1 MSDFVSSLCRL
12 VLESPP
18 GEWAL
23 NWLRELLIG
32 ALRQGPV
39 PQHVAF
45 EMDGNRR
52 YARSHRMETVEG
64 HHRGFEALARVSIR
78 HGWQGSRPPGHLVW
92 IALTV
97 FVQIMEICYK
107 CGVKVI
113 TVFAFSV
120 ENYNRPKHEVE
131 GLMQLAKVKLEQL
144 TTYGDILDRYG
155 ACVRILG
162 QRDMLRDDVLQVV
175 DKAVARTKRNNKAVL
190 NICFPYTSRAEITTA
205 IRSTVQDFLDPSP
218 PRKTPFSPSRIRQK
232 VLSTQLDSREP
243 LPTIQDEDAP
253 TEEKSVDDDDG
264 GDVSSSSTTLPPDS
278 PKPSRTSGGRS
289 SNLPNPEKITAEML
303 DQHMYTAPDPP
314 LELFIRT
321 SGVERLSD
329 FMLWQCNDDTQIF
342 FIDCLWPDFDLQH
355 FIWVMLEWQWR
366 QKQKDRQDA
375 PLRVET
381 KGRRLVD

>member
-1 MSDFVSSLCRL
+1 MSDVVSLLRRL

-23 NWLRELLIG
+23 RRLRELLIG

-52 YARSHRMETVEG
+52 YAKNHRMETVEG
-64 HHRGFEALARVSIR
+64 HHRGFEALAR
-78 HGWQGSRPPGHLVW
+78 
-92 IALTV
+92 
-97 FVQIMEICYK
+97 IMEICYK

-113 TVFAFSV
+113 TVYAFSV

-155 ACVRILG
+155 ACVRVLG
-162 QRDMLRDDVLQVV
+162 QREMIREDVLKVV
-175 DKAVARTKRNNKAVL
+175 DKAVARTKHNNKAVL

-205 IRSTVQDFLDPSP
+205 IRNTVVDFLNP
-218 PRKTPFSPSRIRQK
+218 PPPKNTPFSPSRIRQK
-232 VLSTQLDSREP
+232 ILSTQLDGKEP
-243 LPTIQDEDAP
+243 LPTIVDEAIEDTA
-253 TEEKSVDDDDG
+253 TASAGLEGEVAVEEDEEDYDG
-264 GDVSSSSTTLPPDS
+264 GDMSSSTTLPPDS
-278 PKPSRTSGGRS
+278 PERRVRGSRFDS
-289 SNLPNPEKITAEML
+289 SNLPNPESITTEML
-303 DQHMYTAPDPP
+303 NDHMYTAADPP

-329 FMLWQCNDDTQIF
+329 FMLWQCHQDTQIF

-366 QKQKDRQDA
+366 QKQKDRDA
-375 PLRVET
+375 ATPLRTGT
-381 KGRRLVD
+381 KNRRLVD

>member
-1 MSDFVSSLCRL
+1 MSDVVSLLRRL

-23 NWLRELLIG
+23 RRLRELLIG

-52 YARSHRMETVEG
+52 YAKSHRMETVEG
-64 HHRGFEALARVSIR
+64 HHRGFEALAR
-78 HGWQGSRPPGHLVW
+78 
-92 IALTV
+92 
-97 FVQIMEICYK
+97 IMEICYK

-113 TVFAFSV
+113 TVYAFSV

-155 ACVRILG
+155 ACVRVLG
-162 QRDMLRDDVLQVV
+162 QREMIREDVLKVV
-175 DKAVARTKRNNKAVL
+175 DKAVARTKHNNKTVL

-205 IRSTVQDFLDPSP
+205 IRNTVEDFLDPP
-218 PRKTPFSPSRIRQK
+218 PPKNAPFSPSRIRQK
-232 VLSTQLDSREP
+232 ILSTQLDGKQP
-243 LPTIQDEDAP
+243 LPTILDEAIEDTA
-253 TEEKSVDDDDG
+253 TEPVGDVGESAEEEEDYDG
-264 GDVSSSSTTLPPDS
+264 GDMSSTTTLPPDS
-278 PKPSRTSGGRS
+278 PERHVRGKRFDTSSLPS
-289 SNLPNPEKITAEML
+289 PESITTEML
-303 DQHMYTAPDPP
+303 NDHMYTATDPP

-329 FMLWQCNDDTQIF
+329 FMLWQCHQDTQIF

-366 QKQKDRQDA
+366 QKQKDRDA
-375 PLRVET
+375 AMTSRT
-381 KGRRLVD
+381 GTNRCLVD

>member
-1 MSDFVSSLCRL
+1 MSDAVSLLRRL
-12 VLESPP
+12 ILESPP

-23 NWLRELLIG
+23 NRLRELLIG

-64 HHRGFEALARVSIR
+64 HHRGFEALAR
-78 HGWQGSRPPGHLVW
+78 
-92 IALTV
+92 
-97 FVQIMEICYK
+97 

-113 TVFAFSV
+113 TVYAFSV

-155 ACVRILG
+155 ACVRVLG
-162 QRDMLRDDVLQVV
+162 QREMVREDVLKVV
-175 DKAVARTKRNNKAVL
+175 DKAVARTKHNNKTVL

-205 IRSTVQDFLDPSP
+205 IRNTVQDFLNP
-218 PRKTPFSPSRIRQK
+218 PPPKNTPFSPSRIRQK
-232 VLSTQLDSREP
+232 ILSSQLDGKEP
-243 LPTIQDEDAP
+243 LPTILDADDDDDVVPEETNMDNDEDA
-253 TEEKSVDDDDG
+253 
-264 GDVSSSSTTLPPDS
+264 GDSSSTTLPPDS
-278 PKPSRTSGGRS
+278 PSPSLRTRS
-289 SNLPNPEKITAEML
+289 SSTNHLPNPESITTDTL
-303 DQHMYTAPDPP
+303 NDHMYTAADPP
-314 LELFIRT
+314 LELFVRT

-329 FMLWQCNDDTQIF
+329 FMLWQCHQDTQIV

-366 QKQKDRQDA
+366 QKQKERD
-375 PLRVET
+375 ET
-381 KGRRLVD
+381 STLVKAKSRRLVE

>member
-1 MSDFVSSLCRL
+1 MSDAVSLLRRL
-12 VLESPP
+12 ILESPP

-23 NWLRELLIG
+23 NRLRELLIG

-52 YARSHRMETVEG
+52 YAKSHRMETVEG
-64 HHRGFEALARVSIR
+64 HHRGFEALAR
-78 HGWQGSRPPGHLVW
+78 
-92 IALTV
+92 
-97 FVQIMEICYK
+97 IMEICYK

-113 TVFAFSV
+113 TVYAFSV

-155 ACVRILG
+155 ACVRVLG
-162 QRDMLRDDVLQVV
+162 QREMIREDVLKVV
-175 DKAVARTKRNNKAVL
+175 DKAVARTKHNNKTVL

-205 IRSTVQDFLDPSP
+205 IRNTVQDFLNP
-218 PRKTPFSPSRIRQK
+218 PPPKNTPFSPSRIRQK
-232 VLSTQLDSREP
+232 ILSSQLDGKEP
-243 LPTIQDEDAP
+243 LPTILDADDDDDVPEETSMDNDEDA
-253 TEEKSVDDDDG
+253 
-264 GDVSSSSTTLPPDS
+264 GDSSSTTLPPDS
-278 PKPSRTSGGRS
+278 PSPSLRTRS
-289 SNLPNPEKITAEML
+289 SSASHLPNPESITTDTL
-303 DQHMYTAPDPP
+303 NDHMYTASDPP
-314 LELFIRT
+314 LELFVRT

-329 FMLWQCNDDTQIF
+329 FMLWQCHQDTQIV

-366 QKQKDRQDA
+366 QKQKERD
-375 PLRVET
+375 ET
-381 KGRRLVD
+381 STLVKAKSRRLVE

>member
-1 MSDFVSSLCRL
+1 MSDVVSLLRRL

-23 NWLRELLIG
+23 RRLRELLIG

-52 YARSHRMETVEG
+52 YAKSHRMETVEG
-64 HHRGFEALARVSIR
+64 HHRGFEALAK
-78 HGWQGSRPPGHLVW
+78 
-92 IALTV
+92 
-97 FVQIMEICYK
+97 IMEICYK

-113 TVFAFSV
+113 TVYAFSV

-155 ACVRILG
+155 ACVRVLG
-162 QRDMLRDDVLQVV
+162 QREMIREDVLKVV
-175 DKAVARTKRNNKAVL
+175 DKAVARTKHNNKTVL

-205 IRSTVQDFLDPSP
+205 IRDTVVDFLDPP
-218 PRKTPFSPSRIRQK
+218 PPKNAPFSPSRIRQK
-232 VLSTQLDSREP
+232 ILSTQLDGKEP
-243 LPTIQDEDAP
+243 LPTILDEAI
-253 TEEKSVDDDDG
+253 EETAAATARHEKEEDYDG
-264 GDVSSSSTTLPPDS
+264 GDTSSSTTLPPDS
-278 PKPSRTSGGRS
+278 PERRLRGGLFDSSSLPS
-289 SNLPNPEKITAEML
+289 PESITTEML
-303 DQHMYTAPDPP
+303 NDHMYTAADPP

-329 FMLWQCNDDTQIF
+329 FMLWQCHQDTQIF

-366 QKQKDRQDA
+366 QKQKDRDA
-375 PLRVET
+375 ATPLRTGT
-381 KGRRLVD
+381 KNGRLAD

>member
-1 MSDFVSSLCRL
+1 MSDAVSLLRRL
-12 VLESPP
+12 ILESPP

-23 NWLRELLIG
+23 RRLRELLIG

-52 YARSHRMETVEG
+52 YARSHRMETIEG
-64 HHRGFEALARVSIR
+64 HHRGFEALAR
-78 HGWQGSRPPGHLVW
+78 
-92 IALTV
+92 
-97 FVQIMEICYK
+97 IMEICYK

-113 TVFAFSV
+113 TVYAFSV

-155 ACVRILG
+155 ACVRVLG
-162 QRDMLRDDVLQVV
+162 QRDMIREDVLQVV
-175 DKAVARTKRNNKAVL
+175 DRAVARTKHNDRAVL

-205 IRSTVQDFLDPSP
+205 IRNTVQDSLSPSP
-218 PRKTPFSPSRIRQK
+218 PKSTPFSPSRIRQK
-232 VLSTQLDSREP
+232 ILSTQLDGKEP
-243 LPTIQDEDAP
+243 LPTIPDADDDVADESNLVDMDEDA
-253 TEEKSVDDDDG
+253 
-264 GDVSSSSTTLPPDS
+264 GDSSSTTLPPDS
-278 PKPSRTSGGRS
+278 PSPSLRS
-289 SNLPNPEKITAEML
+289 SSTKHLPSPESITTDTLNE
-303 DQHMYTAPDPP
+303 HMYTAADPP
-314 LELFIRT
+314 LELFVRT

-329 FMLWQCNDDTQIF
+329 FMLWQCHQDTQIV

-366 QKQKDRQDA
+366 RKQNERD
-375 PLRVET
+375 ET
-381 KGRRLVD
+381 STLVKAKSRRLVE

>member
-1 MSDFVSSLCRL
+1 MSDVVSLLRRL

-23 NWLRELLIG
+23 RRLRELLIG

-52 YARSHRMETVEG
+52 YAKSRRMETVEG
-64 HHRGFEALARVSIR
+64 HHRGFEALAR
-78 HGWQGSRPPGHLVW
+78 
-92 IALTV
+92 
-97 FVQIMEICYK
+97 IMEICYK

-113 TVFAFSV
+113 TVYAFSV

-155 ACVRILG
+155 ACVRVLG
-162 QRDMLRDDVLQVV
+162 QREMIRQDVLEVV
-175 DKAVARTKRNNKAVL
+175 DKAVARTKHNNKTVL

-205 IRSTVQDFLDPSP
+205 IRNTVMDFLDPP
-218 PRKTPFSPSRIRQK
+218 LPKNVPFSPSRIRQK
-232 VLSTQLDSREP
+232 ILSTQLDGKEP
-243 LPTIQDEDAP
+243 LPTIVDEPVEDDPPIASVGDP
-253 TEEKSVDDDDG
+253 RKLQEEEAEGEEEEDCDVGDG
-264 GDVSSSSTTLPPDS
+264 SSSATLLPESPKRRHRGSPYNSSSSPPSPESITT
-278 PKPSRTSGGRS
+278 
-289 SNLPNPEKITAEML
+289 EML
-303 DQHMYTAPDPP
+303 NNHMYTAADPP
-314 LELFIRT
+314 LELFVRT

-329 FMLWQCNDDTQIF
+329 FMLWQCHQDTQIVF
-342 FIDCLWPDFDLQH
+342 LDCLWPDFDLQH

-366 QKQKDRQDA
+366 QKQKDRDA
-375 PLRVET
+375 ATPS
-381 KGRRLVD
+381 RRGVKDRRSVD